1 MPQSILP
8 IQNLGEIAH
17 IMQRRKEAFTLLDM
31 CIKLYK
37 NLDWQN
43 LLKFKALTMLGSLLD
58 SQGDTESMRK
68 IHETIFKGLEK
79 ATDSYEL
86 VFVTRNYGYLLA
98 ANDATRLEGQDYIKQ
113 AEEMQKAFPY
123 WSERKMGL
131 FVPIMST
138 LEDSQYGL

>member
-1 MPQSILP
+1 MPPSILP
-8 IQNLGEIAH
+8 LQNLGEIAH

-37 NLDWQN
+37 SLDWQN
-43 LLKFKALTMLGSLLD
+43 LLKFKALTMLGSLLE
-58 SQGDTESMRK
+58 SQGDIVSMRK
-68 IHETIFKGLEK
+68 MHETIFKGLEK
-79 ATDSYEL
+79 ATDCYEL

-98 ANDATRLEGQDYIKQ
+98 KNDETRLEGQDYIKQ

-131 FVPIMST
+131 FVPIMTT
-138 LEDSQYGL
+138 LDESQYGL